1 MKYFYIP
8 HAYELDFTEG
18 ILKGSVIGKG
28 EIPLF
33 QMHIVTNSGHSVTHM
48 VCVVQEH

>member
-18 ILKGSVIGKG
+18 IFKGSVIGKG